1 MEGLNYEMVNMLPE
15 KKKKREFIMISFV
28 FPPLNYSGSER
39 PFQFSRYLPEFG
51 FKPLVISQDNFLNY
65 RIEKDYDSLEK
76 LHPESKVYRLKTY
89 KSFIEKFKVI
99 DWTDELIYKL
109 IKKKKILS
117 RIIESPGQLMYKNS
131 EWEFQVFWKAFFL
144 KITRNP
150 ELIFATGPEWKNLEI
165 GYKVSKFLSLPL
177 IVDMRDPWTYGVMWN
192 PKDKADAELQIRKEK
207 KILEHATR
215 VVFTSPLT
223 ESVMLNRH
231 PKLLANKT
239 HSITNGFDSEL
250 TNLQKTKN
258 VDKFV
263 ITFTGKLTKGVRNPE
278 IFLKG
283 LQLACQNSS
292 FRNDVLVQFI
302 GYIDDF
308 KDQIASYN
316 NHNNI
321 TIKEPVPREESIN
334 EMINS
339 DVLLLIQ
346 TISGLGDDVI
356 SGKIYEYINTRKKI
370 LAVVPE
376 SGGDAWLL
384 NQNEN
389 GDITGIVDEHK
400 IKDSLLE
407 LWNQW
412 KSNNLNTQKSIN
424 ISKYNRYNLTK
435 QLSEVMELTLNKDFK
450 LSLQK

>member
-1 MEGLNYEMVNMLPE
+1 MTDISLKKLKI
-15 KKKKREFIMISFV
+15 KKKEVIMISFV
-28 FPPLNYSGSER
+28 FPPLNFSGSER

-51 FKPLVISQDNFLNY
+51 FKPLVISQENFLNY
-65 RIEKDYDSLEK
+65 RIEKDHDTLDK
-76 LHPESKVYRLKTY
+76 LNPESQIYRLKTFASY
-89 KSFIEKFKVI
+89 ISKFKFI
-99 DWTDELIYKL
+99 NWSDELIFKL
-109 IKKKKILS
+109 MKKKKILS
-117 RIIESPGQLMYKNS
+117 RILEFPGQVIYKKR
-131 EWEFQVFWKAFFL
+131 EWEFQVFWLAIYL
-144 KITRNP
+144 KMTKNP
-150 ELIFATGPEWKNLEI
+150 KLIYATGPEWKNLEI
-165 GYKVSKFLSLPL
+165 GCKVSKFLGLPL
-177 IVDMRDPWTYGVMWN
+177 IVDMRDPWTYGVLWN
-192 PKDKADAELQIRKEK
+192 PKDKADSEIQIRKEK
-207 KILEHATR
+207 MILKRAKM

-223 ESVMLNRH
+223 ESVMLEIY
-231 PKLLANKT
+231 PEILANKT
-239 HSITNGFDSEL
+239 YSITNGFDTEL
-250 TNLQKTKN
+250 TNFEKTKN
-258 VDKFV
+258 LDKFV
-263 ITFTGKLTKGVRNPE
+263 MTFTGKLSKGVRDPE

-283 LQLACQNSS
+283 LKLACENRD

-316 NHNNI
+316 YHNKI
-321 TIKEPVPREESIN
+321 VIKEPVAREKSID

-346 TISGLGDDVI
+346 TIYGLGDDVI

-389 GDITGIVDEHK
+389 GEITGIVDEYK
-400 IKDSLLE
+400 IKDSILE

-435 QLSEVMELTLNKDFK
+435 ELSEVMELTLNQDFK
-450 LSLQK
+450 LYPQK